1 MRLERL
7 APVPQTLEISGY
19 EELRLIFAAREWR
32 APSFLLNIVADAQ
45 GRFTGDAGSSRDIS
59 NEADYQSL
67 IGYRM
72 AADGILTSAGTARSE
87 QYRRS
92 RMAPLALASK
102 SGDFSGIPAVELE
115 SAGPVDSLVYLLVK
129 RSQVRRVRARYTQ
142 PWVRVVSVGRG
153 NPFGLTFRL
162 TRLGWRRIL
171 VEAGPSYANWLLAN
185 AIIAGIAL
193 TVVGVESDSPLN
205 AAKPA
210 LDALGV
216 TGAQLESA
224 EILDGTLFTRW
235 SEISAVKRF

>member
-7 APVPQTLEISGY
+7 TPVAQTLEISGF
-19 EELRLIFAAREWR
+19 EELRSLFAAREWP
-32 APSFLLNIVADAQ
+32 APSFLLNIVADTQ
-45 GRFTGDAGSSRDIS
+45 GRFTGATGSSRDIS

-72 AADGILTSAGTARSE
+72 AADGILTSAATARAE

-92 RMAPLALASK
+92 RMVPLALASK
-102 SGDFSGIPAVELE
+102 SADFSGIPAVELE
-115 SAGPVDSLVYLLVK
+115 SAGPVDSLVYLLVN
-129 RSQVRRVRARYTQ
+129 RNQVRWARARYTQ
-142 PWVRVVSVGRG
+142 PWVRVVSIGRG

-171 VEAGPSYANWLLAN
+171 VEAGPSYANWLLSN
-185 AIIAGIAL
+185 AIVGNIAL
-193 TVVGVESDSPLN
+193 TVVGVEAGSPLQ

-235 SEISAVKRF
+235 TQISAVKRI